1 LKFPFFSWAFT
12 ISFGKLS
19 PALQRFFEAGISFV
33 AQLDESHGITT
44 QSETNRKPLSD
55 TAFPTL
61 WRMLQ
66 AANGRKITTPRRPE
80 TFLGTARRSLP
91 RVEDSSS
98 RLNPD

>member
-19 PALQRFFEAGISFV
+19 PALQRFFWSRNSFV

-44 QSETNRKPLSD
+44 QLETNSKPLSD
-55 TAFPTL
+55 TAFPRL

-66 AANGRKITTPRRPE
+66 AADSRKITTPRRPE
-80 TFLGTARRSLP
+80 NFTGDGAPFVAACG
-91 RVEDSSS
+91 
-98 RLNPD
+98 RLKLKA

>member
-1 LKFPFFSWAFT
+1 LGLYHFLRKTFPGVAKIFRS
-12 ISFGKLS
+12 
-19 PALQRFFEAGISFV
+19 RNSFV
-33 AQLDESHGITT
+33 AQLDESQGITT

-80 TFLGTARRSLP
+80 TFLGTTRRSLP